1 MYKGTLFFLATD
13 TSLYLLCNKRC
24 NWQFFLQIL
33 YSVDSYILLITEWFS
48 LQTLTAEI
56 GNVLELKDVDKG
68 IDDYRSTPHLTFDQY
83 RYYLSKEVNISF
95 FIPFS
100 SNYIIP
106 WLKNKTYYNR
116 GIFLVLK
123 VFSALPEEMSVPD
136 QHVAEAKLDDVF
148 WSVCKSHY
156 IERDNPI
163 FPVDCVYKLFRVF
176 SMLGEMVENDD
187 GQIEVNFETYKTFVP
202 FFTSYII

>member
-13 TSLYLLCNKRC
+13 TSLYLLCHKRC
-24 NWQFFLQIL
+24 NWQFFLQFL
-33 YSVDSYILLITEWFS
+33 CNADSYILLITKWFS

-100 SNYIIP
+100 SNFLFHGQKIKLNII
-106 WLKNKTYYNR
+106 
-116 GIFLVLK
+116 GG
-123 VFSALPEEMSVPD
+123 FSS
-136 QHVAEAKLDDVF
+136 F
-148 WSVCKSHY
+148 WRFFRHFRRKC
-156 IERDNPI
+156 
-163 FPVDCVYKLFRVF
+163 LFQIN
-176 SMLGEMVENDD
+176 MLRR
-187 GQIEVNFETYKTFVP
+187 Q
-202 FFTSYII
+202 S